1 VWEKIAIHY
10 SKVSHNAFD
19 TRSVIKSINR
29 SQIGCIRK
37 MNLHGDSIMSLSQT
51 TRLNRR
57 SLLIGTAATLST
69 LPFVAA
75 PTHTNAQP
83 QGALAMEKVT
93 FTVDATPL
101 VGNVYKMPQD
111 GKRPAV
117 AIIGPMTYQKEQAP
131 TEYAKRLAEVGFVTM
146 AYDSRYRGESGGD
159 PRAWENPFH
168 KVEDLKS
175 AVAYLKSREDVD
187 PDQVSILAI
196 CQGSSVAF
204 RAAAELDGVHALA
217 TIAGHYRDHEGDIE
231 WLTEEGYAARKA
243 QGQAA
248 KTLFETTGEVQ
259 YIKGVDQT
267 DTNVGMPGDFVW
279 EWYQPWADRGQWE
292 NRYAVMSDA
301 DLLSYD
307 SIGAAKTLTAPWLM
321 IHGDY
326 NFLPN
331 AARRHMAAVPD
342 TTKTKTIWGDTPHL
356 AYYDQPE
363 AIDRAMREV
372 ADWFLNV

>member
-1 VWEKIAIHY
+1 
-10 SKVSHNAFD
+10 
-19 TRSVIKSINR
+19 
-29 SQIGCIRK
+29 
-37 MNLHGDSIMSLSQT
+37 MSLSQT

-57 SLLIGTAATLST
+57 SLLAGTVASFAALPVLSIAT
-69 LPFVAA
+69 
-75 PTHTNAQP
+75 PTNSQT
-83 QGALAMEKVT
+83 QGVLAMEKVT
-93 FTVDATPL
+93 FTIDATPL
-101 VGNVYKMPQD
+101 VGNVYATSRT

-131 TEYAKRLAEVGFVTM
+131 TEYAKRLAALGFVTL
-146 AYDSRYRGESGGD
+146 AYDSRYRGESGGE

-168 KVEDLKS
+168 KVEDLKA

-187 PDQVSILAI
+187 TDQVSILAI
-196 CQGSSVAF
+196 CQGSSIAF
-204 RAAAELDGVHALA
+204 RAAAELNGVHALA

-231 WLTEEGYAARKA
+231 WLTEEGYAARLA

-248 KTLFETTGEVQ
+248 KEVFETTGEVQ

-267 DTNVGMPGDFVW
+267 DMNVGMPGDFVW

-307 SIGAAKTLTAPWLM
+307 SIGAAKALTAPWLM

-331 AARRHMAAVPD
+331 AARRHMAAVPS
-342 TTKTKTIWGDTPHL
+342 TTKTKTIWDDTPHL
-356 AYYDQPE
+356 AYYDQPD
-363 AIDRAMREV
+363 AIDRATHEV
-372 ADWFLNV
+372 AEWFRKA